1 MVRDEMGFRVGW
13 KLVMA
18 IPRIHE
24 IKGPCV
30 LGTEHRNPANAG
42 VTMSSGV
49 IALVLGKS
57 SRVGMRL
64 VVRKLFVGM
73 MSRC

>member
-1 MVRDEMGFRVGW
+1 MVRDARGFRVGR

-18 IPRIHE
+18 IPRVHK

-30 LGTEHRNPANAG
+30 LRTERKNPANAG

-57 SRVGMRL
+57 SPVGMRL

-73 MSRC
+73 TSRC